1 MPPTHPNIFND
12 AHKSYDPKAPAR
24 PAPTAH
30 RQGIIDA
37 RKQAARTQAA
47 KVAGRVQSPYGW
59 QQLFAPTNT
68 VAPGWRGFLARAAD
82 TDIGT
87 SFLNKV
93 AKNHKQTRNFKTI
106 GEAISSA
113 SAKGFV
119 NNLKTGAML
128 MGVLEYGL
136 LGKELTASNL
146 FESASHNLAYTVSA
160 QLAGGFMRST
170 IWGLGGAAA
179 GLSPWETVGLQAL
192 SMASPVAA
200 AAAMGGIATYKGVS
214 AMVNNAFDKEK
225 LGKRLRQRTFQT
237 PDLSY
242 ATQEAA
248 TMRQRSMAA
257 IQNSH
262 HSLRRV
268 LGNEATLLAG
278 R

>member
-1 MPPTHPNIFND
+1 MPSANLFND
-12 AHKSYDPKAPAR
+12 ANKSYDPTAPVR
-24 PAPTAH
+24 PPPSAH
-30 RQGIIDA
+30 RQEVI
-37 RKQAARTQAA
+37 AARNQKAKEATAKAA
-47 KVAGRVQSPYGW
+47 SQFKSPYGW
-59 QQLFAPTNT
+59 QQIFHESN
-68 VAPGWRGFLARAAD
+68 VASPGWRGFLARAAD
-82 TDIGT
+82 TNVGV
-87 SFLNKV
+87 SFLNKMER
-93 AKNHKQTRNFKTI
+93 NHKGRRTFKTV
-106 GEAISSA
+106 GEAIASS

-119 NNLKTGAML
+119 SNLKTGAML

-136 LGKELTASNL
+136 LGKEITASNVL
-146 FESASHNLAYTVSA
+146 ESASHNFAYTISA

-170 IWGLGGAAA
+170 LWGLGGAAV
-179 GLSPWETVGLQAL
+179 GLNPWETVGLQAL
-192 SMASPVAA
+192 AMASPISAA
-200 AAAMGGIATYKGVS
+200 VTMGGIATYKGVS

-268 LGNEATLLAG
+268 LGNEAALLAG